1 MKIVFETLKWRNFLS
16 TGNSPTEIDFLK
28 HKTNLIVGANGSGK
42 STMMDALC
50 FCLFGKAYRD
60 INKGDLI
67 NTINNKDLFV
77 ECCFSVGSTKYKVE
91 RGQKPNVFKIYVN
104 DEHVAQS
111 AQTGDYQEFLETTVL
126 NGWNIRTFK
135 QIVVIGNANYIPF
148 MQQTPAVR
156 RDMVEELLDIKIF
169 TSMSNILKEK
179 VTKTKQTISENELKL
194 QGIRNVIATT
204 ERMIE
209 LMKKNNDFD
218 IAEKQ
223 KEIDKLQAQ
232 IEVHEEQLGYAA
244 IIVKNLKASV
254 DYEKITKIQDALR
267 KLDMKEREVEVLK
280 EQLKKQNKFFS
291 VNQTCPTC
299 TRDIDA
305 DYKHTIITE
314 NENAVFRHD
323 DFLEKIEQKYLSLNE
338 ELKVL
343 MEKEKELSKAE
354 NERNTIQSKIDSIS
368 NNKKYIQ
375 KDIDKLKVEK
385 KEDLSGV
392 KELQTE
398 KEKLKLEEAEK
409 ERLLKDKDAQDIV
422 QSFLKDGGIKTQII
436 KQNIPVLNK
445 LINKYLAA
453 MDFFVN
459 FEIDEQFN
467 ETIKSRYRDTFKYA
481 SFSEGEKLRIDL
493 SILFAWRTLAKMRN
507 SLNSNLL
514 ILDEIFESSL
524 DSNGTD
530 ELLKIIRDLDEDTKI
545 FIISHKGDQLF
556 DKFDN
561 VIKFEKHQSFS
572 RIVN

>member
-1 MKIVFETLKWRNFLS
+1 MKIVFETLKWKNFLS
-16 TGNSPTEIDFLK
+16 TGNTPTEIDFLK
-28 HKTNLIVGANGSGK
+28 HKTNLIVGSNGSGK

-67 NTINNKDLFV
+67 NTINNKELFV
-77 ECCFSVGSTKYKVE
+77 ECVFSVGSTRYKVE

-104 DEHVAQS
+104 DEHIPQS
-111 AQTGDYQEFLETTVL
+111 AQTGDYQEFLESTIL

-135 QIVVIGNANYIPF
+135 QIVVIGNANYVPF
-148 MQQTPAVR
+148 MQQTAAVR

-169 TSMSNILKEK
+169 TSMSNILKERISE
-179 VTKTKQTISENELKL
+179 TKQKIIENDLKL
-194 QGIRNVIATT
+194 QGIRNVISTT

-209 LMKKNNDFD
+209 LMKKNNDAE
-218 IAEKQ
+218 IQEKQ
-223 KEIDKLQAQ
+223 KEIDRLQTQ
-232 IEVHEEQLGYAA
+232 IELYEEQLAYSKLA
-244 IIVKNLKASV
+244 IKNKKETV
-254 DYEKITKIQDALR
+254 DYGKIAKIQDALR
-267 KLDMKEREVEVLK
+267 KLDMKEREIEVLK
-280 EQLKKQNKFFS
+280 QQLSKQNTFFHK
-291 VNQTCPTC
+291 NETCPTC
-299 TRDIDA
+299 TRDIDK

-314 NENAVFRHD
+314 NENAIHRHD
-323 DFLEKIEQKYLSLNE
+323 DFLEKIEEKTVSLNA

-343 MEKEKELSKAE
+343 FENEKELSKLE
-354 NERNTIQSKIDSIS
+354 TERNSIQNKMDTLI

-375 KDIDKLKVEK
+375 KEIDKLKAEK
-385 KEDLSGV
+385 KDDVSGL
-392 KELQTE
+392 KELQNE
-398 KEKLKLEEAEK
+398 KQKLQAEEIIKEQLSKEKN
-409 ERLLKDKDAQDIV
+409 AQETV
-422 QSFLKDGGIKTQII
+422 QIFLKDGGIKTQII

-530 ELLKIIRDLDEDTKI
+530 ELLKIIRELDEDTKI

-572 RIVN
+572 RIV

>member
-1 MKIVFETLKWRNFLS
+1 MKIVFETLKWKNFLS
-16 TGNSPTEIDFLK
+16 TGNSPTEIDFQK
-28 HKTNLIVGANGSGK
+28 HKTNLIVGSNGSGK

-60 INKGDLI
+60 INKSDLI
-67 NTINNKDLFV
+67 NTINNKELLV
-77 ECCFSVGSTKYKVE
+77 ECTFTVGTSNYKVE
-91 RGQKPNVFKIYVN
+91 RGQKPNIFKIYVN
-104 DEHVAQS
+104 GHHIPQS
-111 AQTGDYQEFLETTVL
+111 AQTGDYQEYLENTIL

-135 QIVVIGNANYIPF
+135 QIVVIGNANYVPF

-179 VTKTKQTISENELKL
+179 ISKTKQSISENELKL
-194 QGIRNVIATT
+194 QGIRNVIFTT

-209 LMKKNNDFD
+209 LMKKNNDVD
-218 IAEKQ
+218 ITEKQ
-223 KEIDKLQAQ
+223 KEIDKLQTQ
-232 IEVHEEQLGYAA
+232 IEVLEEQLGYASLV
-244 IIVKNLKASV
+244 VKNLKASV
-254 DYEKITKIQDALR
+254 DYEKITKIQEALR
-267 KLDMKEREVEVLK
+267 KLDIKEREVEVLK
-280 EQLKKQNKFFS
+280 DQLKKQNKFFS
-291 VNQTCPTC
+291 INETCPTC
-299 TRDIDA
+299 TRDIDV
-305 DYKHTIITE
+305 DYKHTIITD
-314 NENAVFRHD
+314 NENAIHRHD
-323 DFLEKIEQKYLSLNE
+323 DFLEKIEQKYMALND
-338 ELKVL
+338 ELKIL
-343 MEKEKELSKAE
+343 MDKEKELAKAE
-354 NERNTIQSKIDSIS
+354 TERNSIQSKIDSLIS
-368 NNKKYIQ
+368 NKKYIQ
-375 KDIDKLKVEK
+375 KDIDKLKAEK
-385 KEDLSGV
+385 KEDVSGI
-392 KELQTE
+392 KELQNE
-398 KEKLKLEEAEK
+398 KEKLRLEEEEK
-409 ERLLKDKDAQDIV
+409 ERLLKDKDAQDTV
-422 QSFLKDGGIKTQII
+422 QTFLKDGGIKTQII

-445 LINKYLAA
+445 LINKYLSA

-530 ELLKIIRDLDEDTKI
+530 ELLKIIRELDEDTKI

-572 RIVN
+572 RIV